1 MIRKI
6 SNSQRVQYTK
16 KRTVD
21 LTGWDWQDIVATS
34 NDIQVGISKDS
45 KTGLIRFY
53 INARLGYKGITRCFP
68 LTSEWRGP
76 LGAVNGFET
85 DGSGDRIS
93 RLVYTWLKWEYKRS
107 YPESGKAIRVT
118 EIVKNILDEILKNGN
133 TDLGVSPFALAWPEW
148 EADHRGIPGLSA
160 SAGFEVET
168 GSNSPEPPVEPEE
181 PVETDPSK
189 RKATKEDAKRFMDA
203 MQKFASPF
211 KNRVNLCGDRHVDTL
226 RRIAS
231 TQGKE
236 AAVAFFVNRF
246 KVMDFMAD
254 EVDAWTH
261 SPEFEEILKNP
272 YLYKMPTCEPVN
284 KYLRI
289 AFGAPGTGKSTAFT
303 AIADT
308 KITASPASQFDEYT
322 KQLTFV
328 DGKPQWSLGS
338 LALAAMEGKKWFL
351 DETTLAS
358 NDVLQELQA
367 WCDNTPYVD
376 LTLPDTENEGPAK
389 VVRINK
395 APGFE
400 VLMAFNLEDHNGT
413 RPLPEALVDRA
424 YSIEEYIT
432 NLEVV
437 IDRLDDDLE

>member
-1 MIRKI
+1 MIKKI
-6 SNSQRVQYTK
+6 SNSLRVQYTK
-16 KRTVD
+16 KRTID
-21 LTGWDWQDIVATS
+21 LTGWDWQGIES
-34 NDIQVGISKDS
+34 NNPSIGISKDS

-53 INARLGYKGITRCFP
+53 INARLSYKGITRCFP

-76 LGAVNGFET
+76 LGATNGFET

-93 RLVYTWLKWEYKRS
+93 RLVSTWLHWEYKRS
-107 YPESGKAIRVT
+107 YPESTKVSRIT
-118 EIVKNILDEILKNGN
+118 DIIKNIFDDILKNGN
-133 TDLGVSPFALAWPEW
+133 NDLGTIPFALVWPEW
-148 EADHRGIPGLSA
+148 EADHPNFVSSA
-160 SAGFEVET
+160 STSSSTSFEVET
-168 GSNSPEPPVEPEE
+168 GSNSPEPPVEP
-181 PVETDPSK
+181 VETNPFK

-236 AAVAFFVNRF
+236 AAIAFFVNRF

-289 AFGAPGTGKSTAFT
+289 AFGAPSTGKSTAFT

-308 KITASPASQFDEYT
+308 KITASPASQFDDYT

-432 NLEVV
+432 NPEVV